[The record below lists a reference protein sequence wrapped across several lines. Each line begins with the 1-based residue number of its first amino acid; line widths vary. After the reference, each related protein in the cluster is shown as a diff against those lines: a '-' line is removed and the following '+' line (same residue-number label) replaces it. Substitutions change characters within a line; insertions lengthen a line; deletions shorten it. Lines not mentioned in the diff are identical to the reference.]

1 MPDSQTSNQTR
12 IPPLTDLSAD
22 VPFDPPVRSTG
33 HMLRNRVAMTPGHR
47 AYSFPVV
54 DSTGEETWKTLTW
67 GQVGAQASEVAAG
80 LISLDVQPEDRVAIA
95 CTTRYEWALADY
107 GIVYAAAA
115 TVTVYP
121 TTLAEDVCFIIDD
134 SDSRVVFVEDAG
146 QLAKLSGLRDRV
158 PKVHTVVVLDDTVP
172 PDADASWV
180 ISMEELRRRGRDR
193 LATHPGEI
201 DARID
206 STDLD
211 DLATLIYTSGTTG
224 RPKGVL
230 LPHRVLVFEVL
241 TLDGT
246 LHRSSPDEMI
256 TIDDKQFLWLPLSH
270 VMGKL
275 LLMTPVHIGFETA
288 IDGRVERIVENLP
301 LVRPTFMGSAPRIFE
316 KAYNGVVTKMAE
328 DPGPFGIREK
338 LFHWAGR
345 VGTAVFEADHGDGS
359 TTASRWVRLQA
370 RLADRLVFATVRER
384 FGGRIRYFIS
394 GSAALNADVSRW
406 FGATGMIILEAYGM
420 TESGGGSCLGTPG
433 GYRTGVIG
441 RPLDGME
448 VCIADDG
455 EILFR
460 GAGVMDGYHNNPEA
474 TAEALDADGWMHTGD
489 IGELDTD
496 GYIRVTGRKKELF
509 KTSNGKYVAPALIE
523 AEFKGLC
530 PVASNLVVIGEGRP
544 YVSALVALDQDA
556 LTAWAQRTGVSGDY
570 SRIVADPRTQA
581 MVQGYVDELNGT
593 LNRWEQIKTFRILP
607 RDLTVEDAELTP
619 SLKLRRTPVEA
630 HFAELVDANYD

>member
-1 MPDSQTSNQTR
+1 MTTSQTR
-12 IPPLTDLSAD
+12 LDPITDLKAGA
-22 VPFDPPVRSTG
+22 PFDPPVRSTG
-33 HMLRNRVAMTPGHR
+33 HMLRNRVASTPHRR
-47 AYSFPVV
+47 AYSFPVA
-54 DSTGEETWKTLTW
+54 DRSGDDTWKTLTW
-67 GQVGAQASEVAAG
+67 GEVGAQASEVAAG
-80 LISLDVQPEDRVAIA
+80 LITLDVQPEDRVAIA

-121 TTLAEDVCFIIDD
+121 TTLADDVVFIIDD
-134 SDSRVVFVEDAG
+134 SDSRVVFVEDAD
-146 QLAKLSGLRDRV
+146 QLAKLSGLRSEI
-158 PKVHTVVVLDDTVP
+158 PKVHTVVLLDNQVP
-172 PDADASWV
+172 VDADPSWV
-180 ISMEELRRRGRDR
+180 ITMNELRRRGQER
-193 LATHPGEI
+193 LETHPGEI

-206 STDLD
+206 ATDLD

-241 TLDGT
+241 TMDGT
-246 LHRSSPDEMI
+246 LHRTSPDEHI

-301 LVRPTFMGSAPRIFE
+301 IVRPTFMGSAPRIFE
-316 KAYNGVVTKMAE
+316 KAYNGIVTMMAE
-328 DPGPFGIREK
+328 EPGPFGIREK
-338 LFHWAGR
+338 LFHWASR
-345 VGTAVFEADHGDGS
+345 VGTKVFEADYGS
-359 TTASRWVRLQA
+359 SGTTVSRWERAQA
-370 RLADRLVFATVRER
+370 RIADRLVFTRIRER

-394 GSAALNADVSRW
+394 GSAALNSDVSRW
-406 FGATGMIILEAYGM
+406 FGAAGMTILEAYGM

-433 GYRTGVIG
+433 TYRTGVIG

-448 VCIADDG
+448 LRIADDG

-489 IGELDTD
+489 IGELDAD
-496 GYIRVTGRKKELF
+496 GYVRITDRKKELF
-509 KTSNGKYVAPALIE
+509 KTSNGKYVAPALME
-523 AEFKGLC
+523 ARFKGLC
-530 PVASNLVVIGEGRP
+530 PVASNLVVIGDGRP
-544 YVSALVALDQDA
+544 YVSALVALEED
-556 LTAWAQRTGVSGDY
+556 TVMAWAEREGVAGDY
-570 SRIVADPRTQA
+570 TAVTADPRTRDL
-581 MVQGYVDELNGT
+581 VQGYIDELNLS
-593 LNRWEQIKTFRILP
+593 LNRWEQVKRFQILP

-619 SLKLRRTPVEA
+619 SLKLRRKPVAA
-630 HFAELVDANYD
+630 HFAEQVEANYA